1 MKQNKYNK
9 YDYGII
15 VLILLIAFGGIGG
28 TLSPLRCVALFFSP
42 WVWLNIFTRPLNK
55 ALRFVCY
62 FFLIWF
68 IYSLCSL
75 VWTSA
80 LVEGL
85 KELLY
90 YYCHFSLFFLFFLW
104 LQKARS
110 PLVSIIL
117 GWVGLI
123 LCTLPIAFN
132 EIFNDQHLYL
142 TLHDH
147 LSMNVDGQTLVRK

>member
-55 ALRFVCY
+55 ALRYVCY

-80 LVEGL
+80 LVEGG
-85 KELLY
+85 KGTIVLLL
-90 YYCHFSLFFLFFLW
+90 SFFFVF
-104 LQKARS
+104 
-110 PLVSIIL
+110 
-117 GWVGLI
+117 
-123 LCTLPIAFN
+123 
-132 EIFNDQHLYL
+132 
-142 TLHDH
+142 
-147 LSMNVDGQTLVRK
+147 LVRFMASKG